1 MWYTCQNE
9 KIIKYFLQEDLREL
23 SEQQEEIRIEV
34 EHDLREEL
42 DLNMNNIRQMERRL
56 EASQE
61 TIVDQQQTI
70 EKFRE
75 LVRQLQV
82 TGI

>member
-1 MWYTCQNE
+1 MVYLSNK
-9 KIIKYFLQEDLREL
+9 KIVKYFLQEDLREL

>member
-1 MWYTCQNE
+1 M
-9 KIIKYFLQEDLREL
+9 
-23 SEQQEEIRIEV
+23 
-34 EHDLREEL
+34 REEL

-82 TGI
+82 TGV

>member
-1 MWYTCQNE
+1 M
-9 KIIKYFLQEDLREL
+9 
-23 SEQQEEIRIEV
+23 

-82 TGI
+82 TGNWSVNGIASYVTYHLRFRQI

>member
-1 MWYTCQNE
+1 M
-9 KIIKYFLQEDLREL
+9 
-23 SEQQEEIRIEV
+23 SEQQEELRVEV
-34 EHDLREEL
+34 EHELREDL
-42 DLNMNNIRQMERRL
+42 DLNMNSIRQMERRL
-56 EASQE
+56 DASQE

-82 TGI
+82 HLNVHVEITIQ

>member
-1 MWYTCQNE
+1 MVYLSNE
-9 KIIKYFLQEDLREL
+9 KIVKYFLQEDLREL
-23 SEQQEEIRIEV
+23 SEQQEEIRVEV

>member
-1 MWYTCQNE
+1 M
-9 KIIKYFLQEDLREL
+9 
-23 SEQQEEIRIEV
+23 

-82 TGI
+82 TGV